1 MGERG
6 YPVEDGS
13 CIPFDQHIPQ
23 PLEQVPEG
31 SILLIA
37 PERSNII
44 HPMIPLEEGLN
55 IFHPSHKIKVV
66 SSLLNVESNYD
77 GVSKG
82 GDGGIQPPSKEGAD
96 HSDI

>member
-1 MGERG
+1 MLGWGKEGIRLRMGAA
-6 YPVEDGS
+6 
-13 CIPFDQHIPQ
+13 F
-23 PLEQVPEG
+23 PLT
-31 SILLIA
+31 SISPSPWNRCLKA
-37 PERSNII
+37 ASSSNII

-82 GDGGIQPPSKEGAD
+82 GDGGIQPASKEGAD